1 MEKNNKG
8 ITLALSIVI
17 VCLVGAVIYLAT
29 NGNFTKNNPSTG
41 NNNSVEKDNPTGTED
56 QKDDNKEPVNET
68 LSLEDATVKKL
79 YGYTKVNYYTKEY
92 FATNESLTNK
102 TVDNITKLGI
112 AFGTNGINGY
122 SKEKDDTWVASSSV
136 VLNQI
141 NEIFGS
147 DNGYSHI
154 KDSFIMMYSK
164 PILDS
169 DTYCSQFEYDSTRDV
184 YKVSVP
190 MGCGD
195 VTAII
200 LQTKLKEAKKIGDT
214 IVLTEKMYVVCPAC
228 NNTVY
233 KDMKLTKVIQ
243 EQVSASTINNNQEYF
258 DKGATVTYTF
268 KLSNGNYY
276 FDNSKITY

>member
-8 ITLALSIVI
+8 IVFLLSIVI
-17 VCLVGAVIYLAT
+17 IVLLGAVIYLFM
-29 NGNFTKNNPSTG
+29 NGNFTKNG
-41 NNNSVEKDNPTGTED
+41 NETEKNNTVEKEENKGDKEED
-56 QKDDNKEPVNET
+56 KKDPVNET

-102 TVDNITKLGI
+102 TVDNDTKLVI
-112 AFGTNGINGY
+112 AFGTNGITGY
-122 SKEKDDTWVASSSV
+122 SKETDDTWVASSSV

-154 KDSFIMMYSK
+154 KDSFVMMHSK
-164 PILDS
+164 PIPDS
-169 DTYCSQFEYDSTRDV
+169 DYCSQLEYDSTRDV
-184 YKVSVP
+184 YKVSKP

-195 VTAII
+195 ETQII
-200 LQTKLKEAKKIGDT
+200 LQTKLQEAKKIGNT

-233 KDMKLTKVIQ
+233 KDMRLTKVIQ